1 MNLTKESKRLLE
13 VRGFDSMLNEWEAL
27 LESGR
32 KIEIL
37 LDKSKYTKILKG
49 QFARGDI
56 LKLAFADNI
65 LTTKNGVKWSQIII
79 THKRQKTV

>member
-1 MNLTKESKRLLE
+1 
-13 VRGFDSMLNEWEAL
+13 MLNEWEAL

-65 LTTKNGVKWSQIII
+65 LTTK
-79 THKRQKTV
+79 